1 MSLKPPSEDAVA
13 KAFSILMASLNKEN
27 GREFISGDIR
37 ACAALPVP
45 QLVHNVD
52 AVQLA
57 KLSLVRKM
65 DRCVARMQNLRNLAS
80 PFHRLPMDVFAI
92 ILEGFPV
99 WSPSKETTSIFDL
112 LEINRIWRDTI
123 LNLPELWTAFP
134 LDIPPKLAPLVL
146 ERAKNLPLTIT
157 YFPKLVK
164 KYLEDAVDEVGT
176 MELPPG
182 LLEYAL
188 REGNRWKKIDFTLS
202 CGLYEEVEELL
213 EASTPALEVLRVSV
227 KYPSFARTMGPFT
240 LSPGPPLKELQLYRV
255 CTSWN
260 SPRFAGLLKLDLGG
274 TDSGPS
280 VNQLLRI
287 LSNSPRLEHLSL
299 ESLKPP
305 EYGALSWPSEPILLN
320 HLRTIEVTKSG
331 TKYVSALLSATQFP
345 QSQSVHL
352 WDGSPGCQTSVLDEI
367 IWSVGNAQ
375 TAAVLGMNMAERR
388 RLIILLEGNGIN
400 IKNQDSQLQK
410 HFDLIICRG
419 DFSNLLPLIEEFLS
433 EWNPIPDVRLEVG
446 KDAPFLSL
454 LPWSSLLRSLRTK
467 GANNCRKALAELAK
481 QSSPPGSEHAS
492 WMCPGLLEISLEY
505 DWPDEENRRLDI
517 EPLYFLLNQRWS
529 NTASD
534 VFSAL
539 PASFTWKCPL
549 SQFRELWNSQDELRG
564 ILPSFRM
571 ARLY

>member
-13 KAFSILMASLNKEN
+13 KAFSILMASLNEEN
-27 GREFISGDIR
+27 GREFISGDVR
-37 ACAALPVP
+37 ACAALSVP

-80 PFHRLPMDVFAI
+80 PFHRLPMDVLAI

-112 LEINRIWRDTI
+112 LEVNRIWRDTI

-134 LDIPPKLAPLVL
+134 LDIPPKLAPLVF

-157 YFPKLVK
+157 YFPRFAK
-164 KYLEDAVDEVGT
+164 KYLEDAGRETQEHSQVVGEAET

-188 REGNRWKKIDFTLS
+188 REGNRWKEIDLTLS

-213 EASTPALEVLRVSV
+213 EVSTPALEVLRVSV
-227 KYPSFARTMGPFT
+227 KYPSFARTMGPFS

-305 EYGALSWPSEPILLN
+305 EYGALSWSSEPILLN

-367 IWSVGNAQ
+367 MWSVGNAQ

-388 RLIILLEGNGIN
+388 RLIILLEVNGIN
-400 IKNQDSQLQK
+400 FKNQDSQLQK
-410 HFDLIICRG
+410 HFDLILCRM
-419 DFSNLLPLIEEFLS
+419 DFPDLLPLIEEFLS
-433 EWNPIPDVRLEVG
+433 GWNPIPDVKLEVR

-454 LPWSSLLRSLRTK
+454 LPWSPLLRSLHTK
-467 GANNCRKALAELAK
+467 GATNCRKALAELA
-481 QSSPPGSEHAS
+481 
-492 WMCPGLLEISLEY
+492 
-505 DWPDEENRRLDI
+505 
-517 EPLYFLLNQRWS
+517 
-529 NTASD
+529 T
-534 VFSAL
+534 
-539 PASFTWKCPL
+539 
-549 SQFRELWNSQDELRG
+549 QFRR
-564 ILPSFRM
+564 R
-571 ARLY
+571 A